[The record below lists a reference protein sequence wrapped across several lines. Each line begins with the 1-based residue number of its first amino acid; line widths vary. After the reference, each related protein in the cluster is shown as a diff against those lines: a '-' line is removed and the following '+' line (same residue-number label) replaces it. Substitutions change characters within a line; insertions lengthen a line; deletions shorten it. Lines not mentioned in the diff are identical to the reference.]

1 MQKNTDGSVTFTK
14 GDVQELVKIVSVG
27 SLAVLLQIM
36 TDKTMP
42 EKAKESGI
50 SVVKSATGLLNEL
63 RRNAATAETVQ

>member
-42 EKAKESGI
+42 EKVKESGM
-50 SVVKSATGLLNEL
+50 SVVRSATGLLNEL
-63 RRNAATAETVQ
+63 RSALTAETVQ

>member
-14 GDVQELVKIVSVG
+14 ADVIELVKIVSVG

-36 TDKTMP
+36 TDKAMP

-50 SVVKSATGLLNEL
+50 SVVKSTTGLLNEL
-63 RRNAATAETVQ
+63 RNAATAETVQ

>member
-14 GDVQELVKIVSVG
+14 DDVKELVKIVSVG

-42 EKAKESGI
+42 AKVKESGM
-50 SVVKSATGLLNEL
+50 SVVRSATGLLNEL
-63 RRNAATAETVQ
+63 RNAATAETVQ

>member
-36 TDKTMP
+36 TDKAMP
-42 EKAKESGI
+42 EKGKEAGI

-63 RRNAATAETVQ
+63 RHAATAETVQ

>member
-14 GDVQELVKIVSVG
+14 DDVKELVKIVSVG

-42 EKAKESGI
+42 AKVKESGM
-50 SVVKSATGLLNEL
+50 SVVRSATGLLNEL
-63 RRNAATAETVQ
+63 RNAVTAETVQ

>member
-14 GDVQELVKIVSVG
+14 DDVKELVKIVSVG

-42 EKAKESGI
+42 EKVKESGM
-50 SVVKSATGLLNEL
+50 SAVRSATSLLNEL
-63 RRNAATAETVQ
+63 RNAATAETVQ